1 MTAGMLDELS
11 RVGSDLRAAGARLR
25 TRPVAEVA
33 GALGAVGERFL
44 DPADPLRTEAL
55 DRLPPEAGVS
65 PAMAERVLDGMA
77 LDWTT
82 PRLGSLLRA
91 EFGDPSVLDRFVSAA
106 QVGVSPGSGWPDPT
120 RSPRRV
126 RAMGDGLAIHVGAG
140 SVPGVGT
147 TSVIRSL
154 LVKTPVLLKP
164 GAGDR
169 VLPELFLRGLRA
181 GAPELAAAAAAVYWS
196 GEDAAALKAAL
207 GMADRVVAYGSDET
221 VRAIR
226 DQLPVHVP
234 LVAYHHRSGV
244 AVVGR
249 EALVAAKILQTAE
262 DLARA
267 ASTFDQRG
275 CVSPHRVWVL
285 GDREEAVALAE
296 ATAAAMAREA
306 EVAPPGERSA
316 AERARIQQV
325 RAEVEMRA
333 AGGAAVRA
341 WSGAGTG
348 WTVILQE
355 PGPLGVAGAP
365 RVLVLTWAA
374 SPAEVVE
381 ALREDRAHLQSVGLA
396 GLGPRE
402 DEVVDRLAELGATRL
417 VPLADMPFPPAW
429 WIHDGEGPL
438 RALVRWA
445 EWTQ

>member
-1 MTAGMLDELS
+1 MTAVAHQDLI
-11 RVGSDLRAAGARLR
+11 RVGGDLRAAGAGLR
-25 TRPVAEVA
+25 MRSAVEVA
-33 GALGAVGERFL
+33 GTLGAVGARFL

-55 DRLPPEAGVS
+55 ERLPPEAGLS

-77 LDWTT
+77 LDWTA
-82 PRLGSLLRA
+82 PRLVSLLHA
-91 EFGDPSVLDRFVSAA
+91 EFADPAVLDRFVIPPEAGA
-106 QVGVSPGSGWPDPT
+106 SPGSGSTDPPGPS
-120 RSPRRV
+120 RHL
-126 RAMGDGLAIHVGAG
+126 RALGDGLALHVGAG

-147 TSVIRSL
+147 TSMIRSL

-164 GAGDR
+164 GTGDR
-169 VLPELFLRGLRA
+169 VLPGLFLRGLRA
-181 GAPELAAAAAAVYWS
+181 AEPELAAAAAAVYWPS
-196 GEDAAALKAAL
+196 DDRAALEVAL
-207 GMADRVVAYGSDET
+207 GMADRVVVYGSDEA
-221 VRAIR
+221 VRAVR
-226 DQLPVHVP
+226 DRTPVHVP

-244 AVVGR
+244 ALVGR
-249 EALVAAKILQTAE
+249 EALAAGKILETGE

-285 GDREEAVALAE
+285 GDREDAVGLAE

-306 EVAPPGERSA
+306 EAAPPGERSA
-316 AERARIQQV
+316 AERARVQQL

-333 AGGAAVRA
+333 AGGAGVRV

-348 WTVILQE
+348 WTVILEE
-355 PGPLGVAGAP
+355 PGSLGVAGAP
-365 RVLVLTWAA
+365 RALVITWAS
-374 SPAEVVE
+374 SPGEVVE
-381 ALREDRAHLQSVGLA
+381 ALRADRAHLQSVGLA

-417 VPLADMPFPPAW
+417 VPLADMSFPPAW

-445 EWTQ
+445 EWTR